1 MPGKPGRGRQ
11 RRPADKTAVLGD
23 IPVKYLQPG
32 RLPIPAN
39 EFEYNS
45 MTIAVTA
52 QPTAISPTSRPH
64 GTLDSKSGPHAKC
77 INAGTNPATLRND
90 ELPELPAWVVGVLAG
105 MLSFGLILSV
115 VLYLANFPP
124 DWEWLYD
131 IRMRLMRRRRDGY
144 AKINEQ
150 AEGDESEER
159 GRPKQ
164 SGSAGLGIS
173 FASATATG
181 GLASRRRKNLSVD
194 TSGRYGGP
202 GVAVLDK
209 DKDRI
214 DGYDVESRD
223 QSTLYKRERRTSYDE
238 ETLRYRQPPVL
249 SPARFAWEA
258 LTAPIPSIESFTGFA
273 GRGASSAKTPISRN
287 GVPHRRWE
295 SANTHH
301 GSTTAPLG
309 ISVELGQVIAE
320 HKSVNIF
327 HRIGEGVEHAAEKLG
342 KVLSNAVD
350 GDAEE
355 GLLLPVQMSERER
368 GYEPGLR
375 TVKVI
380 FETALE
386 LPVLARSTIM
396 GLPQAQ
402 EPTATSSVDDTAPKS
417 ASQLPPEALA
427 LATKLF
433 DFSRQGKTAE
443 LRQYVTAGIPV
454 NLTNHKGDTLLMLG
468 AYHGHLETVSML
480 LELQADVNVL
490 NERGQSPIAGAVF
503 KGYPEIVKAL
513 VDGGADIYGGQP
525 NAVDSAR
532 MFRRDDI
539 LEVLGVDVRDEE

>member
-11 RRPADKTAVLGD
+11 RRPADKTAVPAD

-39 EFEYNS
+39 EFDYNF

-64 GTLDSKSGPHAKC
+64 GTLEFDSGPHPKY
-77 INAGTNPATLRND
+77 INAGTYPTTPRND
-90 ELPELPAWVVGVLAG
+90 ELPELPSWVVGVLAG

-150 AEGDESEER
+150 AEGDDSEER
-159 GRPKQ
+159 GRPKH
-164 SGSAGLGIS
+164 SSSAGLGIS
-173 FASATATG
+173 FASTTATG

-194 TSGRYGGP
+194 TSGRYGGL
-202 GVAVLDK
+202 GVAVIDNDK
-209 DKDRI
+209 DGI
-214 DGYDVESRD
+214 DGHDVESRD
-223 QSTLYKRERRTSYDE
+223 HSMLYKRQRHTSYDE

-273 GRGASSAKTPISRN
+273 GRGTSSAKTPASRN

-295 SANTHH
+295 NTNTQAE
-301 GSTTAPLG
+301 STTAPLG
-309 ISVELGQVIAE
+309 TPVELEQVIAE
-320 HKSVNIF
+320 HKSANIF
-327 HRIGEGVEHAAEKLG
+327 HRIGESVEHAAEKLG
-342 KVLSNAVD
+342 KVLSDAVD
-350 GDAEE
+350 GDAED
-355 GLLLPVQMSERER
+355 GLLLPVRMSERER
-368 GYEPGLR
+368 GYEPGMR
-375 TVKVI
+375 TVDPT
-380 FETALE
+380 TA
-386 LPVLARSTIM
+386 
-396 GLPQAQ
+396 
-402 EPTATSSVDDTAPKS
+402 SSVDDTAPKS

-454 NLTNHKGDTLLMLG
+454 NLTNHKGDTLLMLA

-539 LEVLGVDVRDEE
+539 LEVLGVDVHNEE

>member
-11 RRPADKTAVLGD
+11 RRPADKTAVPGD

-32 RLPIPAN
+32 RLPIPAH
-39 EFEYNS
+39 EFDYHS

-52 QPTAISPTSRPH
+52 QPTAIAPTSRPH
-64 GTLDSKSGPHAKC
+64 PTLEFDSDPHAEY
-77 INAGTNPATLRND
+77 INAGTYPTTPRND

-115 VLYLANFPP
+115 VLYLTNFPP

-131 IRMRLMRRRRDGY
+131 VRMRLMRRRKDGY

-150 AEGDESEER
+150 AEGETAEER

-164 SGSAGLGIS
+164 GGSAGLGIS

-194 TSGRYGGP
+194 TSGRYGGL

-209 DKDRI
+209 DKDDI
-214 DGYDVESRD
+214 DGYDVERWD
-223 QSTLYKRERRTSYDE
+223 QSTLYKRQRRTSYDE

-273 GRGASSAKTPISRN
+273 GRGAFGAETPISRN

-295 SANTHH
+295 RAITHH

-309 ISVELGQVIAE
+309 TPTEREADAMQ
-320 HKSVNIF
+320 HKSANIF
-327 HRIGEGVEHAAEKLG
+327 HRIGESVEHAAEKLG
-342 KVLSNAVD
+342 KVLSDAVE

-375 TVKVI
+375 TVV
-380 FETALE
+380 
-386 LPVLARSTIM
+386 
-396 GLPQAQ
+396 
-402 EPTATSSVDDTAPKS
+402 
-417 ASQLPPEALA
+417 
-427 LATKLF
+427 
-433 DFSRQGKTAE
+433 
-443 LRQYVTAGIPV
+443 
-454 NLTNHKGDTLLMLG
+454 
-468 AYHGHLETVSML
+468 
-480 LELQADVNVL
+480 
-490 NERGQSPIAGAVF
+490 
-503 KGYPEIVKAL
+503 
-513 VDGGADIYGGQP
+513 
-525 NAVDSAR
+525 
-532 MFRRDDI
+532 
-539 LEVLGVDVRDEE
+539 

>member
-64 GTLDSKSGPHAKC
+64 GTLDSKSGPHAKY

-90 ELPELPAWVVGVLAG
+90 ELPELPAWVVGVMAG

-144 AKINEQ
+144 AKISEQ
-150 AEGDESEER
+150 IEGDESEER
-159 GRPKQ
+159 GRPKP

-194 TSGRYGGP
+194 TSGRYGGL

-209 DKDRI
+209 DKDGIVGNDEER
-214 DGYDVESRD
+214 RD
-223 QSTLYKRERRTSYDE
+223 QSTLYKRQRRTSYDE

-258 LTAPIPSIESFTGFA
+258 LTAPIPSIESFTGFT
-273 GRGASSAKTPISRN
+273 GRGMSSAKTPISRN

-295 SANTHH
+295 NTNTRH

-309 ISVELGQVIAE
+309 TPAMREADMMQ
-320 HKSVNIF
+320 HKSANIF
-327 HRIGEGVEHAAEKLG
+327 HKIGESVEHAAEKLG
-342 KVLSNAVD
+342 KVLSDAVE

-355 GLLLPVQMSERER
+355 GLLLPVQMPERER

-375 TVKVI
+375 TVV
-380 FETALE
+380 
-386 LPVLARSTIM
+386 
-396 GLPQAQ
+396 
-402 EPTATSSVDDTAPKS
+402 
-417 ASQLPPEALA
+417 
-427 LATKLF
+427 
-433 DFSRQGKTAE
+433 
-443 LRQYVTAGIPV
+443 
-454 NLTNHKGDTLLMLG
+454 
-468 AYHGHLETVSML
+468 
-480 LELQADVNVL
+480 
-490 NERGQSPIAGAVF
+490 
-503 KGYPEIVKAL
+503 
-513 VDGGADIYGGQP
+513 
-525 NAVDSAR
+525 
-532 MFRRDDI
+532 
-539 LEVLGVDVRDEE
+539 